1 MIAGLGRSPGE
12 GNGHPL
18 QYSGLENSMDRG
30 AWEATVQG
38 AEKSQTRP
46 TFRRHLGSLTRDHT
60 HILYTPRAEFNHS
73 ATREAPVTA
82 YLVSTL
88 LCGQPW
94 IATFCPLDSNRIE
107 HGRSQELKNLFVV
120 FAV

>member
-38 AEKSQTRP
+38 AEKSRTRP

-60 HILYTPRAEFNHS
+60 RILYIARQILT
-73 ATREAPVTA
+73 TRPPGKPQ
-82 YLVSTL
+82 SL
-88 LCGQPW
+88 L
-94 IATFCPLDSNRIE
+94 I
-107 HGRSQELKNLFVV
+107 
-120 FAV
+120 